1 MEVNFIVVNSYSLHT
16 AIVARPWLHALEAVS
31 STLHQKVKYP
41 SDGQV
46 KKILGS
52 QSVARQ
58 CMVVAI
64 LHKLEVVPSAFAK
77 KLL

>member
-1 MEVNFIVVNSYSLHT
+1 MVDSYFPYI
-16 AIVARPWLHALEAVS
+16 AIVARPWLHALGAVS
-31 STLHQKVKYP
+31 FTMHRNVKYP
-41 SDGQV
+41 SEGLV
-46 KKILGS
+46 KEILGS

-64 LHKLEVVPSAFAK
+64 LHKLEAAPSAFAK